1 MDGTW
6 ARRGT
11 PAVNAKK
18 SMAVAN
24 SSSGCT
30 CGLDLDMLCRHRRV
44 VAGVAPC
51 LDENGSGA
59 AWDDFSPT
67 NELGLTPAARDSS
80 RGRLPQLQPLAL
92 PGGWC
97 WYCTEPI
104 SPRLTCNLRPTY
116 LASRDSS
123 IDEYFNLDATVF
135 FSPLGRFVG
144 RRWIS
149 LSHGSRCHD
158 MPQRNIAALQ
168 QKRDHSL
175 SPLHA

>member
-18 SMAVAN
+18 SMAVA
-24 SSSGCT
+24 SSSSVCT

-51 LDENGSGA
+51 WTRREVGPHGMISAPQSSSVSVQQPGIPLVA
-59 AWDDFSPT
+59 AFHNFSP
-67 NELGLTPAARDSS
+67 LRS
-80 RGRLPQLQPLAL
+80 R
-92 PGGWC
+92 GWC
-97 WYCTEPI
+97 WYCTETI